1 MSRFRPPVVKYG
13 TAIGEEMM
21 EQVGRAT
28 ARVQEETPL
37 SADVLESDAEF
48 IVVFDAPGTTS
59 NDVQVSYDDG
69 SIEVRIDRFRSFYER
84 FEMRIPGRGLSL
96 RGRAELPADARVD
109 RNAASAELRHD
120 GTLWIHLPKVD
131 LAEPSDETV
140 ESSDETVE
148 SSDET
153 AEE

>member
-1 MSRFRPPVVKYG
+1 MSRFRPPFVKYG

-131 LAEPSDETV
+131 SAGGPAEPSDETV
-140 ESSDETVE
+140 ESSDET
-148 SSDET
+148 